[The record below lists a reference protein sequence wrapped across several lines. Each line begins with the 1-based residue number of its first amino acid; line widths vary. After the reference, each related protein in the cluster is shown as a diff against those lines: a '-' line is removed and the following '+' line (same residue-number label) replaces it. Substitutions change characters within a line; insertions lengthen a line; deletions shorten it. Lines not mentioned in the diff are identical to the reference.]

1 MRMYFLFSKTIK
13 KKVDNILT
21 TCCIIEKTIMDNYTK
36 DFALKIRKIRRKKK
50 ISQEQLWYL
59 SGVSLGSIKR
69 FERTGDI
76 SFASLVKILKTL
88 DLLDEFKNVL

>member
-1 MRMYFLFSKTIK
+1 M
-13 KKVDNILT
+13 
-21 TCCIIEKTIMDNYTK
+21 ENYTK
-36 DFALKIRKIRRKKK
+36 QFALKIRQIRRKKK
-50 ISQEQLWYL
+50 LSQEQLWYL

-88 DLLDEFKNVL
+88 DLLEQFKNVL

>member
-1 MRMYFLFSKTIK
+1 MK
-13 KKVDNILT
+13 
-21 TCCIIEKTIMDNYTK
+21 NYTK
-36 DFALKIRKIRRKKK
+36 EFALKIRAIRRKKK

-76 SFASLVKILKTL
+76 SFASLVKILDTL
-88 DLLDEFKNVL
+88 NLIDEFKNIL

>member
-1 MRMYFLFSKTIK
+1 MH
-13 KKVDNILT
+13 
-21 TCCIIEKTIMDNYTK
+21 NYTK
-36 DFALKIRKIRRKKK
+36 EFALKIRAYRRKKK

-76 SFASLVKILKTL
+76 SFYSLVKILDTL
-88 DLLDEFKNVL
+88 HLLDDFKNVLK